1 MYRRQFLTG
10 ATVAGAGLAGLA
22 APAIAQNRIVWD
34 MVTSWPT
41 GAPGL
46 DDSARRIAKRISDLS
61 DGRMVINVHGAGEIV
76 PAFGV
81 FDAVSQGVAQI
92 YHSVPAYWISKN
104 KAIGMFGSF
113 PFGMTM
119 FEKLG
124 WMYWGGGQELYDKIY
139 AEFGLKG
146 FLAGGTGPQWFGWF
160 RNEINTLDD
169 LRGLR
174 IRTTGFAGEMLRRV
188 GVAVVTLPGGEVF
201 QALQSGTIDAGE
213 FVGPWN
219 DFAFGFHQVAKNYYA
234 PGLGEPCSTEEI
246 GMNAAAYDAL
256 PDDLKL
262 IIKTVA
268 MSAADETTM
277 DYEIN
282 NAKTV
287 RILKEEHGVNI
298 RLLPQQIV
306 DGLATAANEMV
317 EELLADPDP
326 VVREVMGS
334 YAKFRNLMAEYAPY
348 AHAGVMN
355 ARTTPFAEG

>member
-1 MYRRQFLTG
+1 MHRRKFLG
-10 ATVAGAGLAGLA
+10 AGVATVAGAGLA
-22 APAIAQNRIVWD
+22 APAIAQDRITWD

-41 GAPGL
+41 GSPGL
-46 DDSARRIAKRISDLS
+46 DDSARRIAQRITDLS
-61 DGRMVINVHGAGEIV
+61 DGRLVINVHGAGEIV

-81 FDAVSQGVAQI
+81 FDAVSQGVAQMF
-92 YHSVPAYWISKN
+92 HSVPAYWISKN
-104 KAIGMFGSF
+104 KVIGLFGSF

-119 FEKLG
+119 YEQLG

-139 AEFGLKG
+139 SDFNIKG

-160 RNEINTLDD
+160 REEIHAIED

-174 IRTTGFAGEMLRRV
+174 IRTTGFAGEMLRKV

-219 DFAFGFHQVAKNYYA
+219 DFAFGFHQVAKNYYG
-234 PGLGEPCSTEEI
+234 PSPGEPSSTEEI
-246 GMNAAAYDAL
+246 GMNAEAYHAL

-268 MSAADETTM
+268 MSAVVETTQ

-287 RILKEEHGVNI
+287 RALKAEHGVNVQ
-298 RLLPQQIV
+298 LLPQPIV
-306 DGLATAANEMV
+306 DGLADAAHEMV
-317 EELLADPDP
+317 QELLADEDP
-326 VVREVMGS
+326 FVRETMES
-334 YAKFRNLMAEYAPY
+334 YASFRDLMAEYAPFGF
-348 AHAGVMN
+348 AGEMN
-355 ARTTPFAEG
+355 ARTKPFIPG

>member
-1 MYRRQFLTG
+1 MQRRKFLTG
-10 ATVAGAGLAGLA
+10 TALAATGAGLAT
-22 APAIAQNRIVWD
+22 PALTQSRIEWD

-46 DDSARRIAKRISDLS
+46 DDSARRIAARITDLS
-61 DGRMVINVHGAGEIV
+61 GGRLNITVHGAGEIV
-76 PAFGV
+76 PSFGV
-81 FDAVSQGVAQI
+81 FDAVSQGVAQM

-113 PFGMTM
+113 PFGMNM
-119 FEKLG
+119 QEKLG
-124 WMYWGGGQELYDKIY
+124 WMYWGGGQQLYDGIY
-139 AEFGLKG
+139 EGFGLKG

-160 RNEINTLDD
+160 KNEIHTLDD
-169 LRGLR
+169 IRGMR
-174 IRTTGFAGEMLRRV
+174 IRTTGFSGEMLRRV

-219 DFAFGFHQVAKNYYA
+219 DFAFGFHQVAKHYYG
-234 PGLGEPCSTEEI
+234 PGVGEPCSTEEI
-246 GMNAAAYDAL
+246 AINASAYNAL

-282 NAKTV
+282 NARTLRV
-287 RILKEEHGVNI
+287 LRAEHEVNVHQ
-298 RLLPQQIV
+298 LPQPIV
-306 DGLATAANEMV
+306 EGLAVAANEMV
-317 EELLADPDP
+317 QELLADPDP
-326 VVREVMGS
+326 VVREVMAS
-334 YAKFRNLMAEYAPY
+334 YAGFRNLMTEYAPY
-348 AHAGVMN
+348 ATGGQYA
-355 ARTTPFAEG
+355 ARTMMFPES

>member
-1 MYRRQFLTG
+1 MQRRKFIG
-10 ATVAGAGLAGLA
+10 AAAAAAAGTGLA
-22 APAIAQNRIVWD
+22 APALAQDRITWD

-46 DDSARRIAKRISDLS
+46 DDSARRIAQRITDLS
-61 DGRMVINVHGAGEIV
+61 GGRLVINVHGAGEIV

-81 FDAVSQGVAQI
+81 FDAVAQGVAQM

-113 PFGMTM
+113 PFGLTM
-119 FEKLG
+119 FEQLG
-124 WMYWGGGQELYDKIY
+124 WMYWGGGQDLYDRIY
-139 AEFGLKG
+139 AGFGLKG

-174 IRTTGFAGEMLRRV
+174 IRTTGFAGEMLNRV
-188 GVAVVTLPGGEVF
+188 GAAVVTLPGGEVF
-201 QALQSGTIDAGE
+201 QALQSGTIDAAE

-234 PGLGEPCSTEEI
+234 PGVGEPSSTEEVV
-246 GMNAAAYDAL
+246 MNAAAWDAL

-262 IIKTVA
+262 IVKTVA
-268 MSAADETTM
+268 MSAAVETTM

-282 NAKTV
+282 NARTV
-287 RILKEEHGVNI
+287 RVLQAEHGVTV
-298 RLLPQQIV
+298 RMLPQAIV
-306 DGLATAANEMV
+306 DGLAAATG
-317 EELLADPDP
+317 ELVQELHADSDP
-326 VVREVMGS
+326 VVREVIGS
-334 YAKFRNLMAEYAPY
+334 YAQYRNLMAEYAPY
-348 AHAGVMN
+348 AFAGEMN
-355 ARTTPFAEG
+355 ARTLPFAES